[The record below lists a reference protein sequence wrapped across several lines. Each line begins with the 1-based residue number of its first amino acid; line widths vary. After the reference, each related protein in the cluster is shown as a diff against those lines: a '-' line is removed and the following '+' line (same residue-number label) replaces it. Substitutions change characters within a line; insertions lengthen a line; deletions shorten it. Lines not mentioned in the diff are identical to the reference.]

1 MCLGTFL
8 RTIRMCTR
16 QTEAPTILMQSWCRV
31 FGASFSS
38 HCDVQRDAR
47 HLRSLVAP
55 LAAKCGGDTF
65 KTQLKLAKWDM
76 RHTHTHTLS
85 HDIQRNERR
94 IKKPSHRAR
103 CRACYDL
110 QRNPT
115 VVLRNFERL
124 HIEKHD
130 GKPHRGT
137 KTMSAQVGESHAS
150 TVKRLSKSP
159 TANYTTQ
166 DETRLATI
174 AFAEK
179 LPAILHDRH
188 THHKRTCSHAQP
200 TSTVTT
206 CNTLP
211 CHRTLKHHL
220 SATPPTTPVPCRL
233 LHHWNAA
240 TRRVQP
246 TSSHPTVNR
255 KWNLNPC
262 SCKLP

>member
-1 MCLGTFL
+1 MSGHVASNDEDVFATNRGTDNSDAKFMQTVWASISSQCDAQL
-8 RTIRMCTR
+8 R
-16 QTEAPTILMQSWCRV
+16 ILV
-31 FGASFSS
+31 
-38 HCDVQRDAR
+38 V
-47 HLRSLVAP
+47 P
-55 LAAKCGGDTF
+55 LAAKCGGDNHR
-65 KTQLKLAKWDM
+65 TQVKLAKWTHHGLALTTM
-76 RHTHTHTLS
+76 RHTLCQPTHREPKDVSRNRHTA
-85 HDIQRNERR
+85 R
-94 IKKPSHRAR
+94 R

-110 QRNPT
+110 RRNPT
-115 VVLRNFERL
+115 VVLRNFSRL
-124 HIEKHD
+124 HSEKHD

-174 AFAEK
+174 AFAKK

-188 THHKRTCSHAQP
+188 AHHKRTCSHAQP

-246 TSSHPTVNR
+246 TSSHPTANR
-255 KWNLNPC
+255 KWNLNHC